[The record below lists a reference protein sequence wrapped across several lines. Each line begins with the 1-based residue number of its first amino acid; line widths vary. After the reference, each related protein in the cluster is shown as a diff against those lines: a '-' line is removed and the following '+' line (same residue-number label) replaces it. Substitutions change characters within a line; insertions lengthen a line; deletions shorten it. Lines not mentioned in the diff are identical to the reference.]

1 MAGRQQR
8 EIAASAAAGTDQ
20 RAQAVARSVSPPNV
34 TYSATMLAFQAPPA
48 AVTQPVT
55 RYGKTAGR

>member
-1 MAGRQQR
+1 MNPATVS
-8 EIAASAAAGTDQ
+8 SAPTSLTLQINGKGTGTLD
-20 RAQAVARSVSPPNV
+20 
-34 TYSATMLAFQAPPA
+34 L